1 MAGPTRILY
10 SCILTAAVC
19 IVTSCAGMSLREERS
34 WKPIPIADFKSVVGK
49 WEGTVVE
56 SPSSFSAEDWV
67 RLNIFGTGIY
77 EFTNLRMIDVWEGSG
92 NFTLVEGRLVSQS
105 DKGNMVLLLLSD
117 KEDRE
122 RIIHAQAVSSEGHE
136 FSARLKRTSELPLP
150 LSRRSRGS
158 PPVGRSDSPVN

>member
-1 MAGPTRILY
+1 
-10 SCILTAAVC
+10 
-19 IVTSCAGMSLREERS
+19 MSLREERS

-56 SPSSFSAEDWV
+56 SPLSFSAEDWV

-77 EFTNLRMIDVWEGSG
+77 EFANLEMIDVLEGSG

-105 DKGNMVLLLLSD
+105 YRGNVVLVLLGD
-117 KEDRE
+117 KVDQE
-122 RIIHAQAVSSEGHE
+122 RIIHAQAVSNEGHE

-150 LSRRSRGS
+150 LSRRLGGI